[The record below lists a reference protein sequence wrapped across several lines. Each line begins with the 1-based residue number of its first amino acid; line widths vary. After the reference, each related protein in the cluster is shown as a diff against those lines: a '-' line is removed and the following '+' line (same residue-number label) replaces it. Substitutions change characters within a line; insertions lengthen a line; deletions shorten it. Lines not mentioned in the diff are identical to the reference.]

1 MTGEMTIGAARPVMA
16 TGGVAGPLATGAAPA
31 TLLPSS
37 EASIDIDGALGL
49 MMKLSS
55 EICDVQTKAHTEHVK
70 NAARARKAASE
81 LRSELLRRAAE
92 AAKKAAE
99 QKSKGGLFDFIAD
112 NLGPIGL
119 VGLVTGAAYL
129 VAADFVTHVTG
140 LQDNKL
146 DLADA
151 AALGGSLAGGVG
163 VLFYAAELLAK
174 KLGPEE
180 LQAALDQ
187 GPTISD
193 DQVRKATKIALA
205 VAQAQL
211 ALAAT
216 VASGGTAAPAVVAMV
231 GIGIS
236 TATQVGQE
244 MGLFQEIFGE
254 NAARY
259 IALGGTLLGT
269 GLSLGGGIYSVSS
282 ASSATNAMDDIG
294 KIATAV
300 DRAKTVAESTHSIVQ
315 GVRNLRAAELQHDA
329 DLMHVEAQRH
339 KRMIEFV
346 DRMIE
351 AVIDDLEGLQESARK
366 ATEICQSMSQT
377 HNQTLLLA
385 ANFKG

>member
-1 MTGEMTIGAARPVMA
+1 
-16 TGGVAGPLATGAAPA
+16 
-31 TLLPSS
+31 
-37 EASIDIDGALGL
+37 
-49 MMKLSS
+49 
-55 EICDVQTKAHTEHVK
+55 
-70 NAARARKAASE
+70 
-81 LRSELLRRAAE
+81 
-92 AAKKAAE
+92 
-99 QKSKGGLFDFIAD
+99 
-112 NLGPIGL
+112 
-119 VGLVTGAAYL
+119 
-129 VAADFVTHVTG
+129 
-140 LQDNKL
+140 
-146 DLADA
+146 
-151 AALGGSLAGGVG
+151 
-163 VLFYAAELLAK
+163 
-174 KLGPEE
+174 
-180 LQAALDQ
+180 
-187 GPTISD
+187 
-193 DQVRKATKIALA
+193 
-205 VAQAQL
+205 
-211 ALAAT
+211 
-216 VASGGTAAPAVVAMV
+216 MV